1 MRDGSQDS
9 QTVIGARMKPLTV
22 AVKALATDVG
32 FDLVGVTTAEPFVE
46 RSETAIDRVHDGF
59 MDGLPW
65 YTKERVEHGSD
76 PANLLPGARSL
87 ISLALNYWGP
97 DPPRDE
103 GPPRNQIRGRIARYA
118 RGEDYHEVFARMV
131 ADFADRLPHVVG
143 RPVATRWYTDTGPM
157 QDRAIAD
164 RAGVGWFGK
173 NSNILTSIG
182 SWVVL
187 AQVITDL
194 DLEPDAPLKKTC
206 GDCALCMD
214 ACPTSAIIGPGVID
228 NRRCISY
235 LTIENRDGIPVE
247 LREAIGDRV
256 FGCDVCQDVCPVNRK
271 AELGSAYSAFSR
283 DMGEWAGPDLMSILE
298 MDEEMFRQR
307 FRGSPVKRA
316 KLWGLKRNVCVALGN
331 IGDTRAVPVLTQTL
345 KGHLHH
351 LVRGHA
357 AWALGRI
364 GGADVVSILEAALV
378 VEKDQSVS
386 SEIRSALAIQA
397 FPTLEE

>member
-1 MRDGSQDS
+1 
-9 QTVIGARMKPLTV
+9 MKPLTA
-22 AVKALATDVG
+22 AVKALATEVG

-46 RSETAIDRVHDGF
+46 RSETAIDRVHDGL
-59 MDGLPW
+59 MDGLSW
-65 YTKERVEHGSD
+65 YTEERVERGSD

-87 ISLALNYWGP
+87 ISLALSYWGP
-97 DPPRDE
+97 DPPADE
-103 GPPRNQIRGRIARYA
+103 GPPQDQIRGKIARYA
-118 RGEDYHEVFARMV
+118 WGEDYHEVFARMV
-131 ADFADRLPHVVG
+131 AEFADRLPEVVG

-157 QDRAIAD
+157 QDRAVAD

-206 GDCALCMD
+206 GDCVLCVD

-235 LTIENRDGIPVE
+235 LTIENRGGIPVE
-247 LREAIGDRV
+247 LREAVGDWV
-256 FGCDVCQDVCPVNRK
+256 FGCDICQDVCPVNRK

-283 DMGEWAGPDLMSILE
+283 DMGERAGPDLLSILD
-298 MDEEMFRQR
+298 MDEEAFREE

-316 KLWGLKRNVCVALGN
+316 KLWGLKRNACVALGN
-331 IGDTRAVPVLTQTL
+331 IGDPRAVPALARTL
-345 KGHLHH
+345 REDSHH
-351 LVRGHA
+351 IVRGHA
-357 AWALGRI
+357 AWALGQI
-364 GGADVVSILEAALV
+364 GGADVVSVLEAAFV
-378 VEKDQSVS
+378 AEKDESAS
-386 SEIRSALAIQA
+386 SEIRSALTIENSPPPEA
-397 FPTLEE
+397 